1 MHADIGVCFSGI
13 QSTVCRRVTAYSADF
28 FNLLERTLYTLVSYI
43 NLHAVD
49 LHIISLGTTTPP
61 TVQLL
66 QISVVPLL
74 FKAGWHR

>member
-1 MHADIGVCFSGI
+1 MLTSAHASPAFSPPCAVESLHTPRI
-13 QSTVCRRVTAYSADF
+13 F

-66 QISVVPLL
+66 QTSVVPLL
-74 FKAGWHR
+74 FKAGWHH

>member
-1 MHADIGVCFSGI
+1 MLTSAHASPAI
-13 QSTVCRRVTAYSADF
+13 QSTVTRRHTAYSADF
-28 FNLLERTLYTLVSYI
+28 SNLLERTLYTLVSYI

-49 LHIISLGTTTPP
+49 LHIISLGTPP